1 MEKSIASVEVRV
13 HGRPLREHLHKGE
26 YWMEGR
32 KGSDFTI
39 RVRNKIWQRILAVVS
54 IDGLSVMDGKEASFD
69 SGGYVI
75 DGQGQIDIPGWRLD
89 NEKIAKFRFGKSGKS
104 YAAKEGKPLN
114 IGVVGCAIFLEKSI
128 GWYIEG
134 PCTRSFAPILR
145 GCGGQRYGGGGGT
158 FTSSSTAGSPITDSD
173 EVYGTEINCFASQ
186 APSLGTE
193 FGKQAEHTVLTVT
206 FERAS
211 NVPDETYEIRYADRK
226 ELERRGVD
234 LKRKPVVARRPT
246 AFPKETGCKPPDGWT
261 G

>member
-1 MEKSIASVEVRV
+1 MEKSIASIEVRV

-32 KGSDFTI
+32 KGSDFTV
-39 RVRNKIWQRILAVVS
+39 RVRNKTWQRILAIVS

-89 NEKIAKFRFGKSGKS
+89 NKKIAKFRFGKSGKS

-114 IGVVGCAIFLEKSI
+114 IGVVGCAVFIEQQI
-128 GWYIEG
+128 GYYICE
-134 PCTRSFAPILR
+134 PW
-145 GCGGQRYGGGGGT
+145 GGRNRYGGGDGT
-158 FTSSSTAGSPITDSD
+158 FTTSSTSLPPIAESNQ
-173 EVYGTEINCFASQ
+173 VYGTEINCFFAQDQ

-193 FGKQAEHTVLTVT
+193 FGKMEDHRVSTVT
-206 FERAS
+206 FVRA
-211 NVPDETYEIRYADRK
+211 NETPDEIYEIRYADRS

-234 LKRKPVVARRPT
+234 LKRKPVIANRPT
-246 AFPKETGCKPPDGWT
+246 AFPKETGCKPPEGWT